1 MIENPTIRMYSNK
14 SKGDRFWQLNF
25 SLIVESSFKFC
36 NGQNLIISLQSEYK
50 QKEVT
55 DVWARTVAIIIVY
68 TVFRDA
74 NWQGFWT

>member
-36 NGQNLIISLQSEYK
+36 NGYNLIISLQSEYK